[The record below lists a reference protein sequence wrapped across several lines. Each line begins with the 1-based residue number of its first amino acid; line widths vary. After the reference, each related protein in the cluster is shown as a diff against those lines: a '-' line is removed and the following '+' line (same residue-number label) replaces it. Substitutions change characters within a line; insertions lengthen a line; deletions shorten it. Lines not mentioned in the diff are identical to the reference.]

1 MRRLLL
7 ALILFAAASAQQP
20 PAPPPPPAP
29 VNNAPGTNT
38 SGGSGDKGFT
48 FTTGTNLVVEEI
60 TVLDKNGKPVP
71 NLTKDDFKVTEDGVP
86 QTVTYLEYN
95 NLPDTPGP
103 QLQTRNDTVAQTDTQ
118 HGVAPLDKL
127 TRTEITPEPPG
138 QLRYRDRRLLALY
151 FDMTAMPQSDQLRA
165 LSAAETFIAKTMT
178 AEDLMCI
185 MRYNGSS
192 VDVLSE
198 FTDDKDKLQSIL
210 ETIIVGED
218 QGLGN
223 TQSDAAS
230 SDTGAAFGQDDSE
243 FNIFT
248 TDRQLAALQTAAKM
262 LGRLNEK
269 KVLVYFASGMQ
280 LNGVDNQAQLHATEN
295 AALRNGVQFW
305 TIDSRGLVA
314 TPPMGDASQRT
325 ASSANLFNGATAGA
339 FVSRL
344 QQSQD
349 TMYALATDTG
359 GKAFLDNNDLGKGIQ
374 NAERSIG
381 SYYILGYNTTNTK
394 LDGKFRRIKITVGEG
409 LTAKL
414 SREGYFGDKD
424 YKKFNTVDKERQLE
438 DALMAGDPVTDLTIA
453 MELDFFQI
461 NGAEYFVPVTVKI
474 PGRELALARRGGAEH
489 TTLDFIGEVKDDYG
503 TTLQNIRDFADV
515 KFGEATAQELSKRP
529 FVYSTSFTVLPSTP
543 GKYHIKFLARDAE
556 TGRIGTYEQAFVIP
570 NLMKE
575 DRRVP
580 TSAVV
585 LSSQR
590 EDLKDA
596 VFNALKTK
604 DRNEK
609 DNPLVVDGQKMIP
622 SVTRVFSKSKDMY
635 VFLEAYQPKA
645 DTPSPK
651 VAYVTLYKGQT
662 TAFQTP
668 LIQVTTPIN
677 VTGRNSQLLKIMPFH
692 FTVPLASLQ
701 PGQYDCQV
709 TVLDPNDN
717 KASFWQAPI
726 EVIQ

>member
-29 VNNAPGTNT
+29 VNNAPGSNAQ
-38 SGGSGDKGFT
+38 GGGNAEKTFT
-48 FTTGTNLVVEEI
+48 FSTQTNLVVEEI

-71 NLTKDDFKVTEDGVP
+71 NLTKDDFMVTEDGVP
-86 QTVTYLEYN
+86 QTITQLEYN

-103 QLQTRNDTVAQTDTQ
+103 QLQTRTDAASQTDTQ

-127 TRTEITPEPPG
+127 TRTEISPEPPG

-151 FDMTAMPQSDQLRA
+151 FDMTAMPQSDQLRS

-178 AEDLMCI
+178 PEDLMCI
-185 MRYNGSS
+185 MRYNGAS

-230 SDTGAAFGQDDSE
+230 SDSGAAFGQDDSE

-305 TIDSRGLVA
+305 TIDARGLVA

-325 ASSANLFNGATAGA
+325 ASSASLFNGATAGA

-394 LDGKFRRIKITVGEG
+394 LDGKFRRIKIAVRDG

-438 DALMAGDPVTDLTIA
+438 DALMAGDPITDLTIR

-461 NGAEYFVPVTVKI
+461 NGAEYFVPMTVKI
-474 PGRELALARRGGAEH
+474 PGSELALARKGGNEH
-489 TTLDFIGEVKDDYG
+489 TLLDFIGEVKDDYG
-503 TTLQNIRDFADV
+503 TTIQNIRDFADV

-529 FVYSTSFTVLPSTP
+529 FVYSTSFTLLPSSP
-543 GKYHIKFLARDAE
+543 GKYHMKFLARDAE

-580 TSAVV
+580 MSAVV

-609 DNPLVVDGQKMIP
+609 DNPLVVEGQKMIP

-635 VFLEAYQPKA
+635 VFLQAYQPKA
-645 DTPSPK
+645 DTAHPI
-651 VAYVTLYKGQT
+651 VAFVSLYKGQT
-662 TAFQTP
+662 KALETP
-668 LIQVTTPIN
+668 PIQVTTP
-677 VTGRNSQLLKIMPFH
+677 VSARLKTMPLR
-692 FTVPLASLQ
+692 FTVSLASLQ
-701 PGQYDCQV
+701 PGEYDCQV
-709 TVLDPNDN
+709 TVLDPDDQ

>member
-29 VNNAPGTNT
+29 VNNTPGSNVQAGA
-38 SGGSGDKGFT
+38 GGEKGFT
-48 FTTGTNLVVEEI
+48 FTTATNLVIDEI
-60 TVLDKNGKPVP
+60 TVLDKSGKPVS
-71 NLTKDDFKVTEDGVP
+71 NLTKDDFTVTEDGVA

-95 NLPDTPGP
+95 NLPDAPGP

-127 TRTEITPEPPG
+127 TRTEIAPEPPG

-165 LSAAETFIAKTMT
+165 LSAAETFIAKQM
-178 AEDLMCI
+178 APEDLMCI
-185 MRYNGSS
+185 MRYNGAS

-198 FTDDKDKLQSIL
+198 FTNDKDKLQSIL

-269 KVLVYFASGMQ
+269 KVLIYFASGMQ

-305 TIDSRGLVA
+305 TIDARGLVA

-325 ASSANLFNGATAGA
+325 ASAAGLFNGATVGA

-374 NAERSIG
+374 NAEKSIG

-394 LDGKFRRIKITVGEG
+394 LDGKFRRIKITVRDG

-461 NGAEYFVPVTVKI
+461 NGAEYFVPLTVKI
-474 PGRELALARRGGAEH
+474 PGRELALARKGGNEH
-489 TTLDFIGEVKDDYG
+489 TLIDFIGEVKDDYG

-515 KFGEATAQELSKRP
+515 KFGEATAQELSKHP
-529 FVYSTSFTVLPSTP
+529 FVYSTSFTLLPSTP

-575 DRRVP
+575 EQRVP
-580 TSAVV
+580 MSAVV

-596 VFNALKTK
+596 VFNALKAK
-604 DRNEK
+604 DRSEK
-609 DNPLVVDGQKMIP
+609 DNPLVVEGQKMIP

-635 VFLEAYQPKA
+635 VFLQAYQPKA
-645 DTPSPK
+645 ETAHPI
-651 VAYVTLYKGQT
+651 VAYVSLYKGQT
-662 TAFQTP
+662 KALETP
-668 LIQVTTPIN
+668 PIQVTTP
-677 VTGRNSQLLKIMPFH
+677 VSARLKTMPLR
-692 FTVPLASLQ
+692 FTVSLASL
-701 PGQYDCQV
+701 PAGVYDCQV
-709 TVLDPNDN
+709 TVLDPDDN